1 MIKNNNIIKESSE
14 QHIFHLTSILNKV
27 KQELTKNGFDKTKV
41 NDILKEFNFDIK
53 VEKDN
58 ILLMCNNTVFV
69 SKPINTPFFSFIND
83 SVNAIINII
92 TDKFD
97 EIYKP
102 IDVDLN
108 IYNENKRYMLRLT
121 EDDLHK
127 IIKESVKNENYAL
140 LKAYFDDARTEK
152 ALREITE
159 C

>member
-1 MIKNNNIIKESSE
+1 MIKNKNIIKESSA

-27 KQELTKNGFDKTKV
+27 KQELTKNGFDETKV

-53 VEKDN
+53 VDKDN
-58 ILLMCNNTVFV
+58 FLLICNNTVFV

-83 SVNAIINII
+83 SVNMIINMV
-92 TDKFD
+92 TDKLN

-108 IYNENKRYMLRLT
+108 IHKENKRYVLRLT

-127 IIKESVKNENYAL
+127 IIKESVNMIINE
-140 LKAYFDDARTEK
+140 KIKFK
-152 ALREITE
+152 
-159 C
+159 

>member
-1 MIKNNNIIKESSE
+1 MTKNKNIIKESSA

-27 KQELTKNGFDKTKV
+27 KQELTNNGFDKTKV

-53 VEKDN
+53 VDN
-58 ILLMCNNTVFV
+58 NNFLLMCNNTVFV
-69 SKPINTPFFSFIND
+69 SKPINTPFFLFIND

-108 IYNENKRYMLRLT
+108 IYNENKRYVLRLT

-127 IIKESVKNENYAL
+127 IIKESVNIIIK
-140 LKAYFDDARTEK
+140 EK
-152 ALREITE
+152 LNLNNRYLDK
-159 C
+159 